1 MAGFFYKISEVIKK
15 IIFKIILMKR
25 VVILLGALTLAAV
38 IIQQIIGETGS
49 EEILTRED
57 DPTIPPVSAA
67 AF

>member
-1 MAGFFYKISEVIKK
+1 
-15 IIFKIILMKR
+15 MKR
-25 VVILLGALTLAAV
+25 VFMLLGALTLAAV

-57 DPTIPPVSAA
+57 DPTIPPVSAT